1 MNQISMIGRFV
12 RDIELKMTNNN
23 KQVVNNSLAINRLF
37 KQNSD
42 QQADFIPVTFWGKTA
57 ELVDKYCEKGHLV
70 GVTGRIQSRN
80 YQNSNNETVYVV
92 EVIADEVQFLQA
104 RDNSTDSSNEE
115 KLIAQQV
122 IESLS

>member
-23 KQVVNNSLAINRLF
+23 KQVVNNSLAVNRLF

-57 ELVDKYCEKGHLV
+57 ELVDRYCEKGHLV

-80 YQNSNNETVYVV
+80 YQNSNDETVYVV

-104 RDNSTDSSNEE
+104 KNNSTDSSTEE

-122 IESLS
+122 VESLS